1 MERNTTSGLFSDSE
15 FTKIWTVGLLSGI
28 IRWLELL
35 AFGIY
40 GYDVTG
46 SAALV
51 ALLVVLRFLP
61 LALFGVF
68 LGALSDLFSP
78 RKLMIIGL
86 IMVMATS
93 GIMLTLFWTGQAEF
107 WHVAVAAFVS
117 GIFWASDFPFRRK
130 MIGDRVAPAL
140 LSRSMALDNAT
151 SNGTRALG
159 PLIGGAMYEYLGL
172 DGVFAL
178 GAALYALSIL
188 VSLTIQPTAITR
200 VADVGWARLTA
211 PLKGSWEAARYAAQN
226 RDVGIILLVTVVF
239 NIWGFPYLAM
249 IPVIGKDELGLDPS
263 TVGAISA
270 LEGLFALIGA
280 LVLAR
285 ITPPHMFR
293 ILYLGG
299 VAVLFCFIIL
309 IGWFSGAWVLALGL
323 SVGGFCTAG
332 FAIMQST
339 LIYSVAPKAMT
350 GRFLGLMTIAIG
362 TGVIGFA
369 NIGLTAELVS
379 ASDALIIIGLEGL
392 IPILALAW
400 WWWRDLFKIPTPGQE

>member
-1 MERNTTSGLFSDSE
+1 MNRSTTSGLFTDSE
-15 FTKIWTVGLLSGI
+15 FVKIWTVGLLTGVV
-28 IRWLELL
+28 RWLELL

-78 RKLMIIGL
+78 RKLMIGGL
-86 IMVMATS
+86 VIVMATS
-93 GIMLTLFWTGQAEF
+93 AVMLALFWTGRAEF
-107 WHVAVAAFVS
+107 WHVAVAAFIS
-117 GIFWASDFPFRRK
+117 GAFWASDFPFRRK

-188 VSLTIQPTAITR
+188 VSITIQPTDIART
-200 VADVGWARLTA
+200 ADVGLARLAA
-211 PLKGSWEAARYAAQN
+211 PLKGAWEAARYAARN

-285 ITPPHMFR
+285 ITPPHLYR

-299 VAVLFCFIIL
+299 VAVLFVFIIL
-309 IGWFSGAWVLALGL
+309 IGSITGAWMLALGL

-379 ASDALIIIGLEGL
+379 ASTALIIIGLEGL

-400 WWWRDLFKIPTPGQE
+400 WWRRDLRRTPEAP

>member
-1 MERNTTSGLFSDSE
+1 MERSTTSGLFSDSE

-28 IRWLELL
+28 VRWLELL

-86 IMVMATS
+86 IMV
-93 GIMLTLFWTGQAEF
+93 I
-107 WHVAVAAFVS
+107 AVAAFVS

>member
-1 MERNTTSGLFSDSE
+1 MDRSTTSGLFTDSE
-15 FTKIWTVGLLSGI
+15 FVKIWTVGLLTGVV
-28 IRWLELL
+28 RWLELL

-78 RKLMIIGL
+78 RKLMILGL
-86 IMVMATS
+86 AGVMATS
-93 GIMLTLFWTGQAEF
+93 AVMLALFWTGQAEF
-107 WHVAVAAFVS
+107 WHVAVAAFIS
-117 GIFWASDFPFRRK
+117 GTFWASDFPFRRR
-130 MIGDRVAPAL
+130 MLGDRVAPEL

-159 PLIGGAMYEYLGL
+159 PLIGGAMYEFLGL

-188 VSLTIQPTAITR
+188 VSMTIQPTTIMRA
-200 VADVGWARLTA
+200 ADVGLARLTA
-211 PLKGSWEAARYAAQN
+211 PIRGAWEAARYAARN

-270 LEGLFALIGA
+270 LEGFFALVGA

-285 ITPPHMFR
+285 ITPPHLYR
-293 ILYLGG
+293 SLYLGG
-299 VAVLFCFIIL
+299 VTVLFIFILLMGL
-309 IGWFSGAWVLALGL
+309 ISGAWMLALGL

-339 LIYSVAPKAMT
+339 LIYSVAPKEMT

-369 NIGLTAELVS
+369 NIGLTAELAG
-379 ASDALIIIGLEGL
+379 ASNALIIIGLEGL

-400 WWWRDLFKIPTPGQE
+400 WWRRDLFTPPAKR

>member
-1 MERNTTSGLFSDSE
+1 MDRSTTSGLFTDSE
-15 FTKIWTVGLLSGI
+15 FVKIWTVGLLTGVV
-28 IRWLELL
+28 RWLELL

-40 GYDVTG
+40 GYDATG
-46 SAALV
+46 SAGLV

-78 RKLMIIGL
+78 RKLMIAGL
-86 IMVMATS
+86 VVVMSTSAIMFA
-93 GIMLTLFWTGQAEF
+93 LFWAGRAEF
-107 WHVAVAAFVS
+107 WHVAVAAFIS
-117 GIFWASDFPFRRK
+117 GAFWASDFPFRRK
-130 MIGDRVAPAL
+130 MIGDRVAPEL

-159 PLIGGAMYEYLGL
+159 PLIGGAMYEFLGF

-178 GAALYALSIL
+178 GVALYALSIL
-188 VSLTIQPTAITR
+188 VSLTILPTAIAR
-200 VADVGWARLTA
+200 DADVGWARLTA
-211 PLKGSWEAARYAAQN
+211 PLKGSWEAARYAARN
-226 RDVGIILLVTVVF
+226 RDVGIILLVTVAF

-263 TVGAISA
+263 TVGAITA
-270 LEGLFALIGA
+270 LEGVFALLGA
-280 LVLAR
+280 LLLAR
-285 ITPPHMFR
+285 ITPPHLYR
-293 ILYLGG
+293 PLYLCG

-309 IGWFSGAWVLALGL
+309 MGLISGAWMLALGL
-323 SVGGFCTAG
+323 SVGGLCTAG

-362 TGVIGFA
+362 AGVIGFT
-369 NIGLTAELVS
+369 NIGLTAELVG
-379 ASDALIIIGLEGL
+379 ASNALIIIGLQGM

-400 WWWRDLFKIPTPGQE
+400 WWRRDLFKPPYAP

>member
-1 MERNTTSGLFSDSE
+1 MDRSTTSGLFTDSE
-15 FTKIWTVGLLSGI
+15 FVKIWIVGLFTGVV
-28 IRWLELL
+28 RWLELL

-40 GYDVTG
+40 AYDVT
-46 SAALV
+46 SSPALV

-78 RKLMIIGL
+78 RKLMIGGL
-86 IMVMATS
+86 FIVMATS
-93 GIMLTLFWTGQAEF
+93 AALLALFLADRAEY
-107 WHVAVAAFVS
+107 WHVAVAAFIS
-117 GIFWASDFPFRRK
+117 GSFWASDFPFRRK
-130 MIGDRVAPAL
+130 MIGDRVRPDL
-140 LSRSMALDNAT
+140 LAQSMAADNAT

-159 PLIGGAMYEYLGL
+159 PLIGGAMYQYLGL
-172 DGVFAL
+172 DGIFAL

-211 PLKGSWEAARYAAQN
+211 PLIGSWEAARYAAQN

-263 TVGAISA
+263 LVGAITA
-270 LEGLFALIGA
+270 LEGLFALFGA
-280 LVLAR
+280 LILAR
-285 ITPPHMFR
+285 ITPKR
-293 ILYLGG
+293 LYRPLYIGG
-299 VAVLFCFIIL
+299 VGMLFVFIIL
-309 IGWFSGAWVLALGL
+309 IGWISGAWMLALGL

-339 LIYSVAPKAMT
+339 LIYSVAPDAMR

-362 TGVIGFA
+362 SGVIGFA

-379 ASDALIIIGLEGL
+379 ASDALIIIGLQGL
-392 IPILALAW
+392 IPIIALAW
-400 WWWRDLFKIPTPGQE
+400 WWWEL